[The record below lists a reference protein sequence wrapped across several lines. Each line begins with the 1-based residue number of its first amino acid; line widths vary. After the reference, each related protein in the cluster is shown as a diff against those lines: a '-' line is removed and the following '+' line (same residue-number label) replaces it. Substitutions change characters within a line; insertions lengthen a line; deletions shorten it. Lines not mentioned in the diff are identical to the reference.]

1 MSFGEESFVGKA
13 IEFKS
18 EIIALSPQPW
28 ASTNKKAE
36 LVPGRIMIINYGSN
50 VTCHIV
56 LFETG
61 AVIYEKLTELH
72 IIPEII
78 TDDEHY
84 VISSDIKYHIKDD
97 HFHCD
102 NGPAI
107 EGIKTNKEDKFYLN
121 GVRYSAEDYLDTL
134 SEDKQTAMLF
144 HLDKLNKN
152 K

>member
-1 MSFGEESFVGKA
+1 MEYDYNKYYD
-13 IEFKS
+13 KWNRY
-18 EIIALSPQPW
+18 EIGNVHF
-28 ASTNKKAE
+28 TKNRKKH
-36 LVPGRIMIINYGSN
+36 L
-50 VTCHIV
+50 C
-56 LFETG
+56 
-61 AVIYEKLTELH
+61 KLKY
-72 IIPEII
+72 I
-78 TDDEHY
+78 DY